1 MTTPELTLTVDTH
14 EARAGM
20 ARLLAA
26 LESRADAVDAFLQDR
41 ESVPELFGVRLEHAP
56 AGWAGHFRA
65 VLQPT
70 DFLRELVAAVG
81 AGDVDLL
88 LVEEGAHGGP
98 HAN

>member
-1 MTTPELTLTVDTH
+1 MTAEAILTVDNRD
-14 EARAGM
+14 ALSGM

-26 LESRADAVDAFLQDR
+26 LESRADAVDAFLKDR
-41 ESVPELFGVRLEHAP
+41 ECIPELFGVHLEHAP
-56 AGWAGHFRA
+56 AGGAGHFRA

-88 LVEEGAHGGP
+88 LIEKGAHGGP

>member
-1 MTTPELTLTVDTH
+1 MTSGLTLTVDIRD
-14 EARAGM
+14 ARSGM

-26 LESRADAVDAFLQDR
+26 IESRADAVDAFLKGR
-41 ESVPELFGVRLEHAP
+41 ECIPELFGVHLEHAP
-56 AGWAGHFRA
+56 AGGACHFRA

-88 LVEEGAHGGP
+88 LIEEGAHGGP